1 MKEISKKIEQA
12 NQDEGKLIKVEI
24 ADASGHQT
32 LMLSPQETEKYVSSH
47 SEMWIFVDN
56 EFTQSHN
63 VPEVDW
69 NTTESVRILPGL
81 IGGITTYQLSPIQSE
96 STNEVSDF
104 NEE

>member
-1 MKEISKKIEQA
+1 MEEINKKIAQT
-12 NQDEGKLIKVEI
+12 NHDEGKLIKVEI

-56 EFTQSHN
+56 EFTKSED
-63 VPEVDW
+63 VPIVDW
-69 NTTESVRILPGL
+69 NSAESVRILPGL
-81 IGGITTYQLSPIQSE
+81 VGGTTTSQS
-96 STNEVSDF
+96 SQATNSLLNC

>member
-1 MKEISKKIEQA
+1 MKETDKKTEQA
-12 NQDEGKLIKVEI
+12 NHGEGKLIKVEI

-56 EFTQSHN
+56 EFTKSED
-63 VPEVDW
+63 VPIVDW
-69 NTTESVRILPGL
+69 NSAESVRILPGL
-81 IGGITTYQLSPIQSE
+81 VGGT
-96 STNEVSDF
+96 STSQPSQATNLGLNC